1 MADSLFDDNPK
12 KDPIT
17 GLFADLRTADMAAR
31 GLIALG
37 LTEKQVQILDLPRL
51 ILEYNPELVDQ
62 ITRDETTTVLTEID
76 EELLEGLGLRVVE
89 EVDVPRYLEELGLR
103 EHKARYFAN
112 KIRSGYVVLVA
123 DSDENHLDSAT
134 KLMDEMGL
142 KT

>member
-1 MADSLFDDNPK
+1 MADNLFNEGPK
-12 KDPIT
+12 NEPIT

-51 ILEYNPELVDQ
+51 ILEYNPDLVDQ
-62 ITRDETTTVLTEID
+62 ITRDKTTTLLTEID
-76 EELLEGLGLRVVE
+76 EELLESLGLRVVE
-89 EVDVPRYLEELGLR
+89 EVDVPRYLVELGLH
-103 EHKARYFAN
+103 EHEARYFAN
-112 KIRSGYVVLVA
+112 KIRAGYVVLIA
-123 DSDENHLDSAT
+123 DSDENHLQSAT

>member
-1 MADSLFDDNPK
+1 MDDNLFNE
-12 KDPIT
+12 DLENVPIT

-37 LTEKQVQILDLPRL
+37 LTENQVQILDLPRL

-62 ITRDETTTVLTEID
+62 ITLNEMPTILTEFD
-76 EELLEGLGLRVVE
+76 EELLEGLGLRVIE
-89 EVDVPRYLEELGLR
+89 EVDVPQYLVELGLC
-103 EHKARYFAN
+103 EHEARYFAN

-123 DSDENHLDSAT
+123 DSDENHLDRAT

>member
-1 MADSLFDDNPK
+1 MVENMFDDSPQK
-12 KDPIT
+12 ELIT

-51 ILEYNPELVDQ
+51 VLEYNPELVDQ
-62 ITRDETTTVLTEID
+62 ITRDETTTILTGID
-76 EELLEGLGLRVVE
+76 EELLEGLGLKVVE
-89 EVDVPRYLEELGLR
+89 EVDVPRYLVKLGLR
-103 EHKARYFAN
+103 EHEARYFAN